1 MRWRP
6 PRSTRTD
13 TLFPYPA
20 LFRSQRRHPAL
31 AEVLRTP
38 HHHRGF
44 VAGRARR
51 GDGHDLVHV
60 RPLPTAQAAAL
71 PVALVVAGL
80 SLALLPGQGLR
91 AQFDAVCFQ
100 AVEPPPLVLTRPV
113 PAPPA
118 AHQFDTASGRE

>member
-20 LFRSQRRHPAL
+20 LYRLQRRHPAL

-60 RPLPTAQAAAL
+60 RPLAPAEAAAL

-80 SLALLPGQGLR
+80 DLALLHGEGLR
-91 AQFDAVCFQ
+91 AEFEAVGVQ
-100 AVEPPPLVLTRPV
+100 GGI
-113 PAPPA
+113 
-118 AHQFDTASGRE
+118 GRGWGRGRGGLEGEKLGG